1 MSQSGKLMPN
11 LDQNS
16 TKILNLTVLQRM
28 DPYIEE
34 ILITAAHVTFYEFNV
49 DLNQWSRKDVEGSL
63 FVVKRLPSM
72 QIVNTQP
79 RFQFIVMNRR
89 NTGRLPLISVT
100 LFFWFV
106 VVDNNCSSCCTIMD
120 FDKQNLVENLLGD
133 FEFELQVP
141 YLLYRNAS
149 QEVNGIWF
157 YNTRECED
165 VANLFTRIL
174 GAYSKVPSKQKVNKS
189 EFEELEAV
197 PTSAVIEGPLEPG
210 LTASRTTDVPEDS
223 SFVNFFSTAM
233 NLGHSNNTPNP
244 VSSIQP
250 YHISTA
256 IPLSSRDVPS
266 PVVNTP
272 ALQIPSSATS
282 LPQHDS
288 VDQVN
293 STNHVTNLIK
303 PLSFFTPSSSS
314 SSAPLVRQP
323 SAPVPVST
331 LQPPLN
337 VQRSVGIPLLQP
349 FPPPT
354 PPASLTPTA
363 ASAPLHGPLTREK
376 VREALVMLAQVLKS
390 ILFSG
395 AEGSGW

>member
-1 MSQSGKLMPN
+1 M
-11 LDQNS
+11 
-16 TKILNLTVLQRM
+16 
-28 DPYIEE
+28 E
-34 ILITAAHVTFYEFNV
+34 
-49 DLNQWSRKDVEGSL
+49 
-63 FVVKRLPSM
+63 
-72 QIVNTQP
+72 
-79 RFQFIVMNRR
+79 
-89 NTGRLPLISVT
+89 
-100 LFFWFV
+100 
-106 VVDNNCSSCCTIMD
+106 
-120 FDKQNLVENLLGD
+120 NLVENLLGD

-233 NLGHSNNTPNP
+233 NLGHNNNTPNP

-250 YHISTA
+250 YHNSTT
-256 IPLSSRDVPS
+256 IPLSSREVPS

-272 ALQIPSSATS
+272 PLQIPSSYTS

-354 PPASLTPTA
+354 PPVSLTPTA
-363 ASAPLHGPLTREK
+363 ASGPLHGLLTREK
-376 VREALVMLAQVLKS
+376 VREAFVMLAQDNQFIDMFYNALLKVHQS
-390 ILFSG
+390 
-395 AEGSGW
+395 